1 MTSQFPPKLDR
12 WITERKLKIELLL
25 VSLSIVSVLVFY
37 SHIDS
42 GQMVMMAMTTL
53 AIFYFLSG
61 YLTPDLEGN
70 IGKILFHMFGIGSA
84 VIVMGFLFTML
95 KYEGADQ
102 MMFIGRTTIAIV
114 FVAVIAYAVYT
125 SSFDKVRPYLIRIVA
140 MGAVYAM
147 LKFGMFV

>member
-1 MTSQFPPKLDR
+1 MKSQFPPKLDR

-25 VSLSIVSVLVFY
+25 VSLSIVSVLAFY

-102 MMFIGRTTIAIV
+102 MMFIGGTTIAIV

-140 MGAVYAM
+140 MGAVYAVM
-147 LKFGMFV
+147 KFGTFV